1 MAHTLSALKRLRQS
15 AARNERNK
23 AVRSEVKT
31 QIKKVKDAID
41 KKDAKKAQENYQT
54 MCALLDK
61 AVSKG
66 VLHLN
71 NASRHKSRLAARL
84 ASISKKS

>member
-31 QIKKVKDAID
+31 QIKKVRESIA
-41 KKDAKKAQENYQT
+41 KKDSKKAQENYKAV
-54 MCALLDK
+54 CVLLDK

-71 NASRHKSRLAARL
+71 NASRHKSRLAAGL
-84 ASISKKS
+84 ASIGK